1 MRDRLDQI
9 TGDRLAQNLHV
20 WGTWLE
26 QQPPPIG
33 SDLLSAIAKETK
45 PLLIVDPFRFAH
57 GQDEN
62 DSTAMMAVMQTL
74 RSYAAFGC
82 AVVLLHH
89 LARTEGSTGRGST
102 AIRDHSDAAFVQE
115 LSPETG
121 LITLTGSKN
130 RFGVLLTVCI
140 KPDFE
145 DGTFEVADSPAFTR
159 VQDELDKLR
168 KIITE
173 QPGISQ
179 SALHKIVGGRKQT
192 LVRRLNENV
201 DKLWSLASGPG
212 VAKHYYPIELFPTLG
227 TTREQR
233 NNALPEGDRETC
245 STVPPL

>member
-1 MRDRLDQI
+1 
-9 TGDRLAQNLHV
+9 
-20 WGTWLE
+20 
-26 QQPPPIG
+26 
-33 SDLLSAIAKETK
+33 
-45 PLLIVDPFRFAH
+45 
-57 GQDEN
+57 
-62 DSTAMMAVMQTL
+62 MMAVMQRL
-74 RSYAAFGC
+74 RSYATFGC

-89 LARTEGSTGRGST
+89 LAKAEGSTGRGST

-130 RFGVLLTVCI
+130 RFGIPLAVCI
-140 KPDFE
+140 TPDFE
-145 DGTFEVADSPAFTR
+145 GGTFEVADSPAFTR
-159 VQDELDKLR
+159 VQEELDKLR
-168 KIITE
+168 KIIAE

-233 NNALPEGDRETC
+233 NNAVPGGDRESC
-245 STVPPL
+245 STVPPLYKGNREQLDPPNSFKSTSSCSHAPEKSLPQCPACQGYNLYREQSGTMVCQTCEKVVPVQ